1 MVLEFNRSRSVIM
14 ERTVRD
20 IIAQQQPVSA
30 PSGMSVREAA
40 TLMKRHRIGAIMV
53 LEGGLLAGVF
63 TERDALNRIV
73 AEGRDA
79 QTTTLA
85 DVMTTNPQTVSPD
98 ASFAAALGLMHD
110 GHFRHVPVVEH
121 GVPVGMVSVRD
132 AMGPELESFVYEM
145 LRQEQVSEVLA

>member
-1 MVLEFNRSRSVIM
+1 M

-20 IIAQQQPVSA
+20 IIEQRQPVSA

-40 TLMKRHRIGAIMV
+40 TMMKRHRIGAIMV

-63 TERDALNRIV
+63 TERDALYRVV

-79 QTTTLA
+79 QTTALA
-85 DVMTTNPQTVSPD
+85 GVMTTNPQTISPD
-98 ASFAAALGLMHD
+98 ASFATALRIMHD
-110 GHFRHVPVVEH
+110 GHFRNVPVVEN
-121 GVPVGMVSVRD
+121 GVPVGLVSASD

>member
-1 MVLEFNRSRSVIM
+1 MQ
-14 ERTVRD
+14 RTVRD

-40 TLMKRHRIGAIMV
+40 SLMKRHRIGAIMV

-63 TERDALNRIV
+63 TERDALYRVV

-85 DVMTTNPQTVSPD
+85 DVMTTNPQTVGPD
-98 ASFAAALGLMHD
+98 ASFSATLGLMHE
-110 GHFRHVPVVEH
+110 GHFRNVPVVEN
-121 GVPVGMVSVRD
+121 GVPVGLVSASD